1 VDDVVRHRL
10 HLADRA
16 LRPKAAAL
24 RTLAH
29 ETAVGNDLQ
38 RALLAEAATTND
50 LLRTQIE
57 ELRGLNDLTARLLAS
72 TSPAEA
78 DNAMYDQWTLN
89 IINAVLVDD
98 GGIGIDVGAHHGDI
112 LQAMVSAA
120 PGSRHH
126 AFEPIPA
133 MAEDLEARFPS
144 VEVHQVALAAE
155 AGSAQFHHVTSN
167 PAYSG
172 ILRRR
177 FDRPHEDVEVI
188 DVKLGR
194 LDDFVDPGLPVRL
207 IKIDVEGAELGVL
220 QGAEKVLEQQRPVV
234 VFEHGLGASDVYGT
248 TPAMIHQLFASH
260 GMQVSLLDRW
270 LAGAP
275 PLTYDEFEGQYY
287 SARNYYFVAY
297 DPDRVPRPTR
307 P

>member
-1 VDDVVRHRL
+1 V
-10 HLADRA
+10 DRA
-16 LRPKAAAL
+16 VRPKAAAL

-38 RALLAEAATTND
+38 HALLAEAAATND
-50 LLRTQIE
+50 LLRTQIDE
-57 ELRGLNDLTARLLAS
+57 IRSLNDVAARLLAAAG
-72 TSPAEA
+72 PAEA
-78 DNAMYDQWTLN
+78 DNAMYDRWTLD
-89 IINAVLVDD
+89 IINAVLTDD

-133 MAEDLEARFPS
+133 MARDLEERFPG
-144 VEVHQVALAAE
+144 VEVHQVALAAQ
-155 AGSAQFHHVTSN
+155 AGTAQFHHVTSN

-188 DVKLGR
+188 DVTLGR

-220 QGAEKVLEQQRPVV
+220 QGAEKILEQQRPVV
-234 VFEHGLGASDVYGT
+234 VFEHGLGGSDVYGT

-260 GMQVSLLDRW
+260 GMEVSQLDRW
-270 LAGAP
+270 LTGAP
-275 PLTYDEFEGQYY
+275 PLTYEELEGQYY
-287 SARNYYFVAY
+287 SGRNYYFVAY
-297 DPDRVPRPTR
+297 DPERSPQPTTH
-307 P
+307 